1 MKSPLRYLAIA
12 GSALALLL
20 SACGCGGSSSAPSA
34 SSISGASPGATS
46 SGTVTAFGSIFVNG
60 HEFATTGARVFDD
73 DAGTVTTGTS
83 QLEVGMSVDIKAS
96 PQSSRSHPE
105 ASEIHVHPLVRGIV
119 DGSVQDSSSTL
130 TVMGQTIQLSASTIF
145 SDHRACTSATSSPC
159 MPISGQ
165 SGLSVTSGSGSGAT
179 PGSYVTVYG
188 FLFAASSSGGAN
200 VVATLVSVAD
210 TPTSPSHVAY
220 KAEGVV
226 NAVGTNSITIG
237 ALTIDLSSAVCRA
250 GGAPASCASAFSAG
264 QVVSAVGAKAPVLP
278 ATAFVADAGFL
289 RSKIAVETP
298 GATLEVEGKVSS
310 VVTSPASFVVR
321 GFTVD
326 ASALTSLPAVGD
338 LVVVTGTVSDDGTAV
353 VASDVKVIHAAK
365 AATYGFEGDVTSVVP
380 AGSADTYAVT
390 LLGQT
395 ITVDSSTRLL
405 DLSTHNDPTV
415 HPFNISTFQAYLA
428 ASASQHVIAR
438 TRADS
443 AGNLTA
449 ISVIIVPASATS
461 AVSGHVDATPAPV
474 NGTGSSVPT
483 TFSVHGVAVS
493 ADPAAVVRMVSQRD
507 AYGFGGMGRQTGA
520 TVSAG
525 DLVLVF
531 GTYASDTLT
540 VTAPASPKSVVL
552 DFGAGGGDRDRDCF

>member
-1 MKSPLRYLAIA
+1 MASPLRYLAIA
-12 GSALALLL
+12 SSALALLL
-20 SACGCGGSSSAPSA
+20 SACGGGGSSAPSA

-46 SGTVTAFGSIFVNG
+46 SGTVTAFGSVFVNG
-60 HEFATTGARVFDD
+60 HEFKTTGAKVFDD
-73 DAGTVTTGTS
+73 DDPTVVNGTS
-83 QLEVGMSVDIKAS
+83 SLEVGMSVDLRAS
-96 PQSSRSHPE
+96 PQSSQSHPE

-119 DGSVQDSSSTL
+119 DGSDQGSSTL
-130 TVMGQTIQLSASTIF
+130 TVMGQTVQLSASTIF
-145 SDHRACTSATSSPC
+145 SDHRACVSATSSPC
-159 MPISGQ
+159 TPITGQ
-165 SGLSVTSGSGSGAT
+165 SGLSVTNGSGSGAT

-188 FLFAASSSGGAN
+188 FLFAASSSAGAN

-210 TPTSPSHVAY
+210 TPASASHVAY

-237 ALTIDLSSAVCRA
+237 ALTIDVSSAVCRA
-250 GGAPASCASAFSAG
+250 GGAPTPCGSAFSIG
-264 QVVSAVGAKAPVLP
+264 QVVSAIGAKAPGLP
-278 ATAFVADAGFL
+278 ASAFVADAAFL
-289 RSKIAVETP
+289 RSRIAVETP
-298 GATLEVEGKVSS
+298 GATVEVEGKVSS

-326 ASALTSLPAVGD
+326 ASALSSLPAVGD
-338 LVVVTGTVSDDGTAV
+338 LVVVTGTVSSDGTAV

-380 AGSADTYAVT
+380 GGSADTFVMT

-415 HPFNISTFQAYLA
+415 NPFNISTFQTYLA

-438 TRADS
+438 TRAGS

-449 ISVIIVPASATS
+449 TSVIIVPASATS

-474 NGTGSSVPT
+474 NGTGSSAPT
-483 TFSVHGVAVS
+483 TFAVHGVAVS
-493 ADPAAVVRMVSQRD
+493 ADPAAVVGMVSQRD
-507 AYGFGGMGRQTGA
+507 AYGFGGMGRQIGA

-531 GTYASDTLT
+531 GAYATGTLT
-540 VTAPASPKSVVL
+540 VTAPASPKNVVL
-552 DFGAGGGDRDRDCF
+552 DFGAGSGDRDRDCF